1 MPPSLQFEAI
11 EPQTGVESQASAT
24 SLREETDKP
33 HIKRSTSIVALHY
46 WCYVLH
52 GFLLILQI
60 VLLVM
65 LWSHPERSVTV
76 AFDNS
81 VLTIGL
87 SAFLQAFYTVCD
99 TRGTKHTAHNVFS
112 CIRRYWSS

>member
-1 MPPSLQFEAI
+1 MPPSLQFEPI
-11 EPQTGVESQASAT
+11 DPVESQASAAAVT
-24 SLREETDKP
+24 SLSEETDEP
-33 HIKRSTSIVALHY
+33 HTKRSTSIVALHY

-52 GFLLILQI
+52 GFLSILQI

-65 LWSHPERSVTV
+65 LWSHPERSVTL

-99 TRGTKHTAHNVFS
+99 TRGTKRTAHNVFS